1 MENYQSVAVRYR
13 KPSEENRLESQRNIL
28 ALVSVILLA
37 VLIVTVVLSRSA
49 ISEARSETQSIMHTV
64 LMQETGQS
72 PYFSE
77 D

>member
-1 MENYQSVAVRYR
+1 MENSQSVAVRYR

-49 ISEARSETQSIMHTV
+49 ISEARSETQSIMHSV
-64 LMQETGQS
+64 LMKETGQS